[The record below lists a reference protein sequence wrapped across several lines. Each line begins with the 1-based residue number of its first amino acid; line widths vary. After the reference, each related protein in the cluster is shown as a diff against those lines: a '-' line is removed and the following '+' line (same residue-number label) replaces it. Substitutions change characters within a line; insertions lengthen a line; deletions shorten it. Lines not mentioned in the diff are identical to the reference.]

1 MKPLIGIPAHP
12 TLQERNHTIIH
23 SCGENYLKSVEKA
36 GGVPLI
42 LPIFDTPEAVERYA
56 AMCDGFIIP
65 GGIDVNP
72 LSYGEEPHPLLQ
84 MTRLEYD
91 SYEIRLI
98 KEIYRL
104 RKPML
109 GICRGIQIINVAF
122 GGTLWQDVSL
132 RPEPTWRHQQK
143 EMDSS
148 SVSHKV
154 LIEEGSLLSSLY
166 GSELMTNS
174 YHHQSVKDPGR
185 GLKITAR
192 ADDGVI
198 EALEAEEDYPFLL
211 AVQWHPEC
219 FVILENNPMAPIFTK
234 FIDASKPL

>member
-84 MTRLEYD
+84 MTRLA
-91 SYEIRLI
+91 SAAASR
-98 KEIYRL
+98 
-104 RKPML
+104 
-109 GICRGIQIINVAF
+109 
-122 GGTLWQDVSL
+122 
-132 RPEPTWRHQQK
+132 
-143 EMDSS
+143 SS
-148 SVSHKV
+148 T
-154 LIEEGSLLSSLY
+154 LLSAEPSGRMY
-166 GSELMTNS
+166 PCGRNR
-174 YHHQSVKDPGR
+174 PGATSR
-185 GLKITAR
+185 RKWIRVPSA
-192 ADDGVI
+192 
-198 EALEAEEDYPFLL
+198 
-211 AVQWHPEC
+211 
-219 FVILENNPMAPIFTK
+219 TK
-234 FIDASKPL
+234 C